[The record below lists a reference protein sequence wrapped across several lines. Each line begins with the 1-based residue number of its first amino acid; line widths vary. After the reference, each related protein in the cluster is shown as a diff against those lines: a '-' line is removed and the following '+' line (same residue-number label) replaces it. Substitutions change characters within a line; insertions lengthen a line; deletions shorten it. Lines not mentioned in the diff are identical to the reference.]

1 MNMMTLYDNNT
12 NEISN
17 VNLSEETKI
26 TLPTTCLKIND
37 KLLPS
42 LPGLQ
47 RQLSIPN
54 DDVPLTKRSISVD
67 DDEQKGGDPDPF
79 HRRGK
84 KGRRKHYIL
93 PAITKNNMMHH
104 INNNNTNNTTTVS
117 SAKQDKILFLKDI

>member
-1 MNMMTLYDNNT
+1 MIAMNMMTLYDNNN

-26 TLPTTCLKIND
+26 TTTCLKIND

-93 PAITKNNMMHH
+93 PAITKNNMH

>member
-1 MNMMTLYDNNT
+1 MNMMTLYDNNN

-93 PAITKNNMMHH
+93 PAITKNNMQY
-104 INNNNTNNTTTVS
+104 NNNKKIQNNTTTVS